1 MDKTKILVV
10 EDNRILA
17 VDIINSLSKLGCRVF
32 EIIDSTE
39 EAIKKV
45 AQTHPNLVL
54 MDISLSG
61 EIDAL
66 QATHIIEKQF
76 QIPVLY
82 LTDWIN
88 KYTLC
93 GHRLSQPFSYI
104 LTPLVEKDLHIAIKM
119 ALYKH
124 QVENRCQETDHRLAT
139 IIESMG
145 SAVVV
150 ADINGYIE
158 IMNPLAEKLTG
169 WKQQEVIGKE
179 LAKVIRLFDKATGE
193 IIDDLP
199 AQVMEAEDIIN
210 LPDNCALIA
219 KDGTEILI
227 GDNVAPIRDRAGN
240 ISGIVLVFQDIS
252 KRKQVEAHLLR
263 NAFYDGLTGLPNRVL
278 FLDRLRQTFER
289 KKRRN
294 NFNFGIL
301 FLDLDSFK
309 SVNDQ
314 FGHAMGDDLLVSVA
328 RRLELCLRSGD
339 TVARFG
345 GDEFA
350 VLLED
355 IKDVSDAVNVAKRIQ
370 ESLQLKLDLSGHE
383 IISSGSIG
391 IALSAN
397 HHEEPSSI
405 LRDADTAMYR
415 AKQAGKANYAV
426 FS

>member
-1 MDKTKILVV
+1 
-10 EDNRILA
+10 
-17 VDIINSLSKLGCRVF
+17 
-32 EIIDSTE
+32 
-39 EAIKKV
+39 
-45 AQTHPNLVL
+45 
-54 MDISLSG
+54 
-61 EIDAL
+61 
-66 QATHIIEKQF
+66 
-76 QIPVLY
+76 LY
-82 LTDWIN
+82 
-88 KYTLC
+88 
-93 GHRLSQPFSYI
+93 GHRLSKPFNYI
-104 LTPLVEKDLHIAIKM
+104 FKPLVEKDLHIAVKM
-119 ALYKH
+119 TLYKH
-124 QVENRCQETDHRLAT
+124 QVENRCQESQQRLAT
-139 IIESMG
+139 ILESMG

-150 ADINGYIE
+150 ADTNGYLE
-158 IMNPLAEKLTG
+158 MMNPLAETLTG
-169 WKQQEVIGKE
+169 WKEQEVIGKE
-179 LAKVIRLFDKATGE
+179 LGKVLKLFDKATGE
-193 IIDDLP
+193 IIDNLP
-199 AQVMEAEDIIN
+199 AQVMKAGEIIH
-210 LPDNCALIA
+210 LPDNCTLVT
-219 KDGTEILI
+219 KDGVEILI
-227 GDNVAPIRDRAGN
+227 GDNVAPIRDRNGN
-240 ISGIVLVFQDIS
+240 ISGIVLIFQDVT

-309 SVNDQ
+309 SVNDR
-314 FGHAMGDDLLVSVA
+314 FGHAIGDDLLVA
-328 RRLELCLRSGD
+328 IAKRLELCLRSGD

-383 IISSGSIG
+383 IINTASIG

-397 HHEEPSSI
+397 HHEEPSSL
-405 LRDADTAMYR
+405 LRDADIAMYR